1 MNLISIPQVIVVGII
16 VVFISQTISFL
27 DPTIEPH
34 FRSMNLS
41 PTYVSLVFLLL
52 SGAYTIF
59 SPIVGWFGSNIENK
73 FPIMAFGLFLSCD
86 GLLLLGPSIL
96 LPIQPSLWLSIVSM
110 VIIGIGY
117 AIAFIPTF
125 ETILEVAM

>member
-1 MNLISIPQVIVVGII
+1 M
-16 VVFISQTISFL
+16 FISQTISFL

-59 SPIVGWFGSNIENK
+59 SPIVGWFGSHIDNK